1 MLQKCPETGARRG
14 RLWTAHG
21 PVETPVFMPVGTQAT
36 VKAMTPDEILEMDY
50 QIVLGNTYHL
60 NIRPGLEV
68 IEAAGGLHAFMGWPR
83 AILTDSGGYQVF
95 SLAKLNKI
103 TDEGV
108 VFQSH
113 VDGATH
119 ILGPE
124 TAMDIQRRLGSDIAM
139 AFDECTPYPCDREY
153 ACQAVD
159 RTLAWAA
166 LCARQPRAAGQL
178 VFGIVQ
184 GSVYADLRQ
193 RCAAALCELPFDGY
207 AIGGV
212 SVGEPHEL
220 ILRGIEDSVGHLP
233 AGKPRYLMGV
243 GTHHHMVEAVAR
255 GVDLFDCVMPTRL
268 ARHGTAF
275 IRTGRYAVKAAVY
288 ARDQRPLEEGCGCYA
303 CRRFTRAYIRH
314 LVNVGEILGV
324 RLLTIHNLHRYRELI
339 REMRQALEQ
348 GTFGT
353 MARQF
358 LAEYRGVDK
367 AGDDDKKE

>member
-1 MLQKCPETGARRG
+1 MSKPGTFELLRKCPETGARWG

-113 VDGATH
+113 VDGVTH

-207 AIGGV
+207 AIDRK
-212 SVGEPHEL
+212 SV
-220 ILRGIEDSVGHLP
+220 V
-233 AGKPRYLMGV
+233 
-243 GTHHHMVEAVAR
+243 
-255 GVDLFDCVMPTRL
+255 
-268 ARHGTAF
+268 
-275 IRTGRYAVKAAVY
+275 
-288 ARDQRPLEEGCGCYA
+288 
-303 CRRFTRAYIRH
+303 
-314 LVNVGEILGV
+314 
-324 RLLTIHNLHRYRELI
+324 
-339 REMRQALEQ
+339 
-348 GTFGT
+348 
-353 MARQF
+353 
-358 LAEYRGVDK
+358 
-367 AGDDDKKE
+367 